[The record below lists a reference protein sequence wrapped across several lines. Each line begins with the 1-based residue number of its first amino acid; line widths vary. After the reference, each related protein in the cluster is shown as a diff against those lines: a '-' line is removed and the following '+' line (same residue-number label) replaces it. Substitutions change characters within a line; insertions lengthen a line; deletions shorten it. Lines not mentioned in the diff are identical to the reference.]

1 MLMTK
6 ILCLLS
12 LACLP
17 VFCVLNSSGH
27 ESLSVDGYYK
37 NFFSAMDLPTLAG
50 LSTGQDQPF
59 TGAVNNRL
67 RLNLSYSPGDWISFD
82 LSYSPTFQVQD
93 PALFANETLFAFFRP
108 QVYRAFD
115 LDSRLYPSEDSDVRS
130 FGISQNLDRAFV
142 TLSPSFADVYIG
154 RQAISWGSARAVN
167 PTDIIAPFS
176 FDQLDTEE
184 RMGVDAVRIRIP
196 TGIMGEMDLGIAFG
210 EDLEF
215 RESAVFLRGRFYA
228 VDTDFFLLLLKFQE
242 NLLAGADIARSIGG
256 AGFWFESIYVFADA
270 FHENEGE
277 NYAKATIG
285 IDYSF
290 SDKTYSFVEYHWSQA
305 GGGEPE
311 EYLTRLTSVAY
322 TEGATY
328 LLGKH
333 YLIPGVIY
341 QITPLISLDS
351 QILINLLDPSAFLS
365 PRLEYNIAQNI
376 YVSIGALVGI
386 GSVSETGSIFRSE
399 FGEYPEIYYSSFRIY
414 F

>member
-1 MLMTK
+1 MTK
-6 ILCLLS
+6 TLCFLS
-12 LACLP
+12 I
-17 VFCVLNSSGH
+17 VSFSIFCVSVSSGH
-27 ESLSVDGYYK
+27 ESFSIGGYYK
-37 NFFSAMDLPTLAG
+37 NFFSAMDLPTLAT

-93 PALFANETLFAFFRP
+93 PALLANGFQFAFFRP
-108 QVYRAFD
+108 QVYRVFD
-115 LDSRLYPSEDSDVRS
+115 LNSRLYPSEDSDVRS

-184 RMGVDAVRIRIP
+184 RIGVDAVRIRIP
-196 TGIMGEMDLGIAFG
+196 TGIMGEVDLGTVFG
-210 EDLEF
+210 EDMEF
-215 RESAVFLRGRFYA
+215 RESAAFLRGRFYA

-242 NLLAGADIARSIGG
+242 NLLAGVDIARSIGG
-256 AGFWFESIYVFADA
+256 AGFWFESVYVFADA

-290 SDKTYSFVEYHWSQA
+290 SGKTYSFVEYHWNQA
-305 GGGEPE
+305 GGEDPE
-311 EYLTRLTSVAY
+311 EYLTRLTAVAY

-333 YLIPGVIY
+333 YLIPGVTY
-341 QITPLISLDS
+341 QITPLISLNS
-351 QILINLLDPSAFLS
+351 QVLINLLDPSAFLS
-365 PRLEYNIAQNI
+365 PGLEYNIAQNV

-386 GSVSETGSIFRSE
+386 GSASPGITFRSE
-399 FGEYPEIYYSSFRIY
+399 FGEYPEVYYSSFRIY

>member
-1 MLMTK
+1 
-6 ILCLLS
+6 
-12 LACLP
+12 
-17 VFCVLNSSGH
+17 
-27 ESLSVDGYYK
+27 
-37 NFFSAMDLPTLAG
+37 
-50 LSTGQDQPF
+50 
-59 TGAVNNRL
+59 
-67 RLNLSYSPGDWISFD
+67 
-82 LSYSPTFQVQD
+82 
-93 PALFANETLFAFFRP
+93 
-108 QVYRAFD
+108 
-115 LDSRLYPSEDSDVRS
+115 
-130 FGISQNLDRAFV
+130 
-142 TLSPSFADVYIG
+142 
-154 RQAISWGSARAVN
+154 
-167 PTDIIAPFS
+167 
-176 FDQLDTEE
+176 
-184 RMGVDAVRIRIP
+184 MGVRIRIS
-196 TGIMGEMDLGIAFG
+196 TGIMGEVDLGTVFG

-228 VDTDFFLLLLKFQE
+228 VDTDFSLLLLKIQE

-256 AGFWFESIYVFADA
+256 AGFWFESVYVFADA

-290 SDKTYSFVEYHWSQA
+290 SDKTYSFVEYHWNQA
-305 GGGEPE
+305 GGGDPE
-311 EYLTRLTSVAY
+311 EYLTRLTAVAY

-333 YLIPGVIY
+333 YLIPDVTY

-386 GSVSETGSIFRSE
+386 GSASETESIFRSE
-399 FGEYPEIYYSSFRIY
+399 FGEYPEVYYSSFRIY

>member
-1 MLMTK
+1 
-6 ILCLLS
+6 
-12 LACLP
+12 
-17 VFCVLNSSGH
+17 
-27 ESLSVDGYYK
+27 
-37 NFFSAMDLPTLAG
+37 MDLPTLAS

-67 RLNLSYSPGDWISFD
+67 RLNLSYSPGDWVSFN

-93 PALFANETLFAFFRP
+93 PALFANETQFAFFTP
-108 QVYRAFD
+108 HVYRAFD
-115 LDSRLYPSEDSDVRS
+115 LDSRLYPSEGSDVKS

-154 RQAISWGSARAVN
+154 RQAISWGSARVVN

-196 TGIMGEMDLGIAFG
+196 TGVMGEVDLGAVLG
-210 EDLEF
+210 EDMELK
-215 RESAVFLRGRFYA
+215 ESATFLRWRFYA
-228 VDTDFFLLLLKFQE
+228 MDTDFSLLLLKFQE
-242 NLLAGADIARSIGG
+242 NLLAGVDIARSIGG
-256 AGFWFESIYVFADA
+256 AGFWFESAYVLADA
-270 FHENEGE
+270 FHESVESRSPRRNEGE

-290 SDKTYSFVEYHWSQA
+290 SDKNYSFVEYHWNQA
-305 GGGEPE
+305 GGGKPE
-311 EYLTRLTSVAY
+311 EYITRLTSAAY
-322 TEGATY
+322 TQGATY

-333 YLIPGVIY
+333 YLIPGVTY
-341 QITPLISLDS
+341 QITPLISLNS

-365 PRLEYNIAQNI
+365 PGLEYNIAQNI